1 MPLLKKLIVSFADM
15 DECEDGENRCNVN
28 ALCSNTLGSYVC
40 RCIRGF
46 EGDGLTCVGRSLR
59 YTNLK
64 LILKWSSFFLFSEPR
79 TASKKVMQLC
89 KDSLIQIKEE
99 RLGGERRK
107 VVFRASSLIL
117 RGFAALPSRMLSVYV
132 TQKKKKRLDYSQS
145 SLKYVS

>member
-1 MPLLKKLIVSFADM
+1 
-15 DECEDGENRCNVN
+15 
-28 ALCSNTLGSYVC
+28 
-40 RCIRGF
+40 
-46 EGDGLTCVGRSLR
+46 
-59 YTNLK
+59 
-64 LILKWSSFFLFSEPR
+64 
-79 TASKKVMQLC
+79 MQLC